1 MNLKLA
7 QISIYIPPERSF
19 VESNCAVIYRH
30 LLLKM
35 FKKKCASKWM
45 SKKNQI
51 KSLIKKKKIPRLHKL
66 VLWTYPKN
74 DLYPIYLRV
83 ISQH

>member
-51 KSLIKKKKIPRLHKL
+51 KSLIKKKKSQDSISWFYELIRKM
-66 VLWTYPKN
+66 
-74 DLYPIYLRV
+74 IY
-83 ISQH
+83 IQYI